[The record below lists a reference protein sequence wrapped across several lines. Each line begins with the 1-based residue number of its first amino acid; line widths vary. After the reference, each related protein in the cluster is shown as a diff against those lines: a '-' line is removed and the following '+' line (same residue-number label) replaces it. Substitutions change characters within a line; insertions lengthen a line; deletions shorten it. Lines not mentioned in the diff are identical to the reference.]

1 MVDQR
6 ILKKKIIRINESMQ
20 IITGY
25 LKRFIV
31 RKLRTGNRE
40 LARGL
45 YEEED
50 QVGHACRA

>member
-1 MVDQR
+1 MKNLFDL
-6 ILKKKIIRINESMQ
+6 IK
-20 IITGY
+20 G
-25 LKRFIV
+25 FIV